1 MKNKMHLMIFFADG
15 RSRTLGL
22 DLISTIKV
30 TLLLLS
36 IAFFIGST
44 VIAYNFYILSSVR
57 SSYTQTMQNL
67 TIEQQNVKKRLVELE
82 NFEEKISFFLSVLPE
97 NGNSASKM
105 SYKGGIGGGEEL
117 ETISADGLES
127 MVEEN
132 SYEFPSINHEN
143 EKTDERVKRLKKR
156 LEELADLA
164 LQEKKRLDYTPS
176 ILPAQ
181 GYMTSRFGWRMSPF
195 TGKRHFHR
203 GIDLVNKIGTPVKA
217 TAAGR
222 VILAGKEVYWG
233 NVIFIEHR
241 DGIVSKYGH
250 LSEIKVRRGDKVGR
264 GDLIALI
271 GMSGRTTG
279 PHLHYQIEINNKA
292 ADPTKF
298 VIEEL
303 D

>member
-1 MKNKMHLMIFFADG
+1 MIFFADG

-36 IAFFIGST
+36 IAFFVGST
-44 VIAYNFYILSSVR
+44 VIAYNFYILRSVR

-82 NFEEKISFFLSVLPE
+82 NFEEKISFFLGVLPE
-97 NGNSASKM
+97 NDNLASKV

-132 SYEFPSINHEN
+132 SYEFPSISHEN

>member
-1 MKNKMHLMIFFADG
+1 
-15 RSRTLGL
+15 
-22 DLISTIKV
+22 
-30 TLLLLS
+30 
-36 IAFFIGST
+36 
-44 VIAYNFYILSSVR
+44 
-57 SSYTQTMQNL
+57 
-67 TIEQQNVKKRLVELE
+67 
-82 NFEEKISFFLSVLPE
+82 
-97 NGNSASKM
+97 
-105 SYKGGIGGGEEL
+105 
-117 ETISADGLES
+117 
-127 MVEEN
+127 
-132 SYEFPSINHEN
+132 
-143 EKTDERVKRLKKR
+143 
-156 LEELADLA
+156 
-164 LQEKKRLDYTPS
+164 
-176 ILPAQ
+176 
-181 GYMTSRFGWRMSPF
+181 MSPF

-222 VILAGKEVYWG
+222 VIFAGKEVYWG

>member
-1 MKNKMHLMIFFADG
+1 MIFFADG

-82 NFEEKISFFLSVLPE
+82 NFEEKISFFLGVLPE
-97 NGNSASKM
+97 NDNSASKV

-143 EKTDERVKRLKKR
+143 EKPDERVKRLKKR

-176 ILPAQ
+176 ILPTQ

>member
-1 MKNKMHLMIFFADG
+1 MIFFADG

-44 VIAYNFYILSSVR
+44 VIAYNFYILSSAR

-82 NFEEKISFFLSVLPE
+82 NFEEKISFFLGVLPE
-97 NGNSASKM
+97 NDNLASKV

-117 ETISADGLES
+117 ETISTDGLES

-132 SYEFPSINHEN
+132 SYEFPSISHEN

-176 ILPAQ
+176 ILPVQ

>member
-1 MKNKMHLMIFFADG
+1 MKNRMHLMIFFADG

-22 DLISTIKV
+22 DLIPTIKV

-82 NFEEKISFFLSVLPE
+82 NFEEKISFFLGVLPE
-97 NGNSASKM
+97 NDNSASKVR
-105 SYKGGIGGGEEL
+105 YQGGMGGGEEL
-117 ETISADGLES
+117 ETISAGGLES
-127 MVEEN
+127 MVEED
-132 SYEFPSINHEN
+132 SYEFSSISHEN
-143 EKTDERVKRLKKR
+143 EKTDERVNRLKKR
-156 LEELADLA
+156 LEELAYLA

-222 VILAGKEVYWG
+222 VIFAGKEVYWG

>member
-1 MKNKMHLMIFFADG
+1 MKNKMYLMIFFADG

-36 IAFFIGST
+36 IAFFVGST
-44 VIAYNFYILSSVR
+44 VIAYNFYILRSVR

-82 NFEEKISFFLSVLPE
+82 NFEEKISFFLGVLPE
-97 NGNSASKM
+97 NDNLASKV

-132 SYEFPSINHEN
+132 SYEFPSISHEN

>member
-1 MKNKMHLMIFFADG
+1 MIFFADG

-67 TIEQQNVKKRLVELE
+67 TIEQQNVEKRLVELE

-97 NGNSASKM
+97 NDNSASKV

-117 ETISADGLES
+117 ETISANGLEF
-127 MVEEN
+127 MVEED
-132 SYEFPSINHEN
+132 SYEFPSISHEN
-143 EKTDERVKRLKKR
+143 EKPDERVKRLKKR